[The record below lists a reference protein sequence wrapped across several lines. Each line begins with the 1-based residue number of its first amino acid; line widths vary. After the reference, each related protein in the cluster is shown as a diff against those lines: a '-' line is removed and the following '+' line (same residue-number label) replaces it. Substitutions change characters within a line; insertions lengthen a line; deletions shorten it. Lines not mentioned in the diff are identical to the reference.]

1 MHCVLTLCFHRYY
14 DPRFS
19 KWGSLRVINEDR
31 VEPYEGWVQC
41 LSPPPGHYS
50 LHLALVLTLTVNSK
64 SSATLSTAN
73 SNSEEPSLFHF
84 LQSLTV
90 DLSSRDSMGN
100 VEVLKRGDLQLTS
113 AGTGIRHS
121 EKTYGSSPVHFLQI
135 WSLPQGSGLAPK
147 YFTRHFTDAEKT
159 DRLVTIVAPVG
170 SEGASEE
177 REGDGPAP
185 VQSPL
190 YLYATLLSKGA
201 SVTHKLRHSDISPG
215 QRKAYVHV
223 IQTSGYNTG
232 KAKGNRVL
240 LNSGLEL
247 AEGDGAFAIGEGG
260 QPIEIKNVGD
270 NTAEVLLFDLD

>member
-1 MHCVLTLCFHRYY
+1 M
-14 DPRFS
+14 
-19 KWGSLRVINEDR
+19 
-31 VEPYEGWVQC
+31 
-41 LSPPPGHYS
+41 
-50 LHLALVLTLTVNSK
+50 
-64 SSATLSTAN
+64 AN
-73 SNSEEPSLFHF
+73 SNSKCPIFSHF
-84 LQSLTV
+84 LQSPTTALY
-90 DLSSRDSMGN
+90 SRDSMGN

-135 WSLPQGSGLAPK
+135 WSLPQKSGLTPK
-147 YFTRHFTDAEKT
+147 YFTRHFTDSEKT
-159 DRLVTIVAPVG
+159 DKLVPIVAPVG
-170 SEGASEE
+170 SEGVSEE
-177 REGDGPAP
+177 HEGAGPAP

-201 SVTHKLRHSDISPG
+201 SVAHQLKKSDSSPG

-240 LNSGLEL
+240 LNGALEL
-247 AEGDGAFAIGEGG
+247 AEGDGAFAIGKEG

-270 NTAEVLLFDLD
+270 STAEVLLFDLDQ